1 MTFRAKTQ
9 STVLFVL
16 LLLFILLMTLNKA
29 TGLLYI
35 LIPATVIILVTMF
48 INFKFE
54 ILADHLIFEVC
65 ILSLSIY
72 SRTVSSQ
79 DINEMKFTRV
89 GWSRK
94 CVVVKNRKGFN
105 FKLSNFSPETLHN
118 ELIVFANKYDIP
130 ISKSKDYKRLEK

>member
-48 INFKFE
+48 INFK

-105 FKLSNFSPETLHN
+105 FKLSNFSPETLYN